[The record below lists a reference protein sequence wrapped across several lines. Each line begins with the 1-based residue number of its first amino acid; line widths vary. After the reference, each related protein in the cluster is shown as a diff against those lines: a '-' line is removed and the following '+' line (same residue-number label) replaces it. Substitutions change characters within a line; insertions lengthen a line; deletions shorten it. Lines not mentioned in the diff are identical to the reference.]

1 MERWQLVHLINRTAD
16 ISAGFID
23 SHMTVRQ
30 CMNLIIFVHCLH
42 FIAKREYYIMKLR
55 GSGTFIQALKR
66 SRQIAKEYD
75 KPMQWYIVLLIVY
88 AAATLLL
95 PLVTVYV
102 IDTLVEA
109 EDLSHFLLLALLF
122 FALNITKALLRACI
136 NIYTG
141 KREFQYGKELE
152 RVIMDC
158 FFEKKGEFYIKNKT
172 GDMMEVI
179 MDDSMMVATFTY
191 QIYITIVDVVNSLAI
206 LAILAYLQWDL
217 VLILLAFLPIILLIQ
232 NNLEWKLDDYY
243 TDLRDGMANENALT
257 EEFVSNAALIA
268 SHGIKGKCKRKYGQ
282 LLKLLSA
289 TYKKI
294 VTLSHVSYGALEG
307 FIILSIA
314 VATAYEGYK
323 IFNGTGTIGT
333 LVAFIQYSDFLIE
346 PGKLL
351 ASLRVQGNKLMPS
364 LRRVDKVFY
373 SPESYS
379 GKEQPKFENFD
390 IEFHNMSFCYPT
402 GKQIFNQ
409 IQIKLE
415 SGKTHVIVGA
425 SGQGKTTMIHL
436 ITGLWEATAGTF
448 TIGGHDI
455 ADMDLDY
462 LRKHISLVS
471 QDNLFFNETIRDN
484 LQEEN
489 GQYSD
494 TEIFNALKKSGMYHE
509 ILEMPHGLDTE
520 LGDRGYTLSGGQ
532 RQRLA
537 IARALLKNAPI
548 VIFDE
553 PTSALDEG
561 TERLIFDTIKALHNK
576 TILVITHRK
585 SLMDIGDYMYQ
596 ISNQTIRRI

>member
-1 MERWQLVHLINRTAD
+1 
-16 ISAGFID
+16 
-23 SHMTVRQ
+23 
-30 CMNLIIFVHCLH
+30 
-42 FIAKREYYIMKLR
+42 MKLR
-55 GSGTFIQALKR
+55 GSGTFGQALKR
-66 SRQIAKEYD
+66 THQIAKEYD
-75 KPMQWYIVLLIVY
+75 KPMRWYVVLLAVY

-109 EDLSHFLLLALLF
+109 EDLSQFLLLALLF
-122 FALNITKALLRACI
+122 FILNIAKAVLRACI

-141 KREFQYGKELE
+141 KREFQYGKKLE
-152 RVIMDC
+152 QLIMDC

-179 MDDSMMVATFTY
+179 IDDSMMVSTFTY
-191 QIYITIVDVVNSLAI
+191 QVYITIVDVVNSLAI
-206 LAILAYLQWDL
+206 LIVLAYLQWDL

-268 SHGIKGKCKRKYGQ
+268 AHGIKGKCKRKYGQ
-282 LLKLLSA
+282 MLKALSS

-294 VTLSHVSYGALEG
+294 VTLSHVSYGSLEG
-307 FIILSIA
+307 FIILSIS
-314 VATAYEGYK
+314 VAMAYEGYK
-323 IFNGTGTIGT
+323 IFNGTGTIGV
-333 LVAFIQYSDFLIE
+333 LVAFVQYSDFLIE
-346 PGKLL
+346 PGRLI

-364 LRRVDKVFY
+364 LRRVDKVFH
-373 SPESYS
+373 SRDSYN
-379 GKEQPKFENFD
+379 GKEKPTFESFD
-390 IEFHNMSFCYPT
+390 IEFHDMSFFYPT
-402 GKQIFNQ
+402 GKQIFDR
-409 IQIKLE
+409 IQIEFE
-415 SGKTHVIVGA
+415 SGKTHVIIGA

-436 ITGLWEATAGTF
+436 ITGLWEATEGTIA
-448 TIGGHDI
+448 IGGHDI
-455 ADMDLDY
+455 ADTDLDY

-484 LQEEN
+484 LQEEES
-489 GQYSD
+489 QYTDS
-494 TEIFNALKKSGMYHE
+494 EIFDALKKAGMYHE
-509 ILEMPHGLDTE
+509 VMEMPHGLDTE
-520 LGDRGYTLSGGQ
+520 LGDRGYILSGGQ

-537 IARALLKNAPI
+537 IARALLKDAPI

-553 PTSALDEG
+553 PTSALDEE
-561 TERLIFDTIKALHNK
+561 TERLIFDTIKSLQNK

-585 SLMDIGDYMYQ
+585 TLMDIGHYMYQ